1 MARYESEHIH
11 KPFQKAQPEVRRCDA
26 QGCEEEGLYRAP
38 VSRDRLRDYYW
49 FCLDH
54 VRDYNRAWNYFS
66 GLSPEEVEMLVRDD
80 TVWQRPTWRF
90 AGKGEPRYE
99 KGPDYN
105 DPYGFFGQEEREAR
119 PQAPQTEEGK
129 ALATLGLSPEATFE
143 EIRGRYRV
151 LVKLHH
157 PDANGGDKEA
167 EERLKV
173 INRAYATLK
182 AVYS

>member
-1 MARYESEHIH
+1 MARAEPEELYRPFR
-11 KPFQKAQPEVRRCDA
+11 KPQTDQRCCDA
-26 QGCEEEGLYRAP
+26 EGCVGEGLYRAP
-38 VSRDRLRDYYW
+38 KSRDRLNDYYW

-54 VRDYNRAWNYFS
+54 VRDYNRAWNYFA
-66 GLSPEEVEMLVRDD
+66 GLTADEVETLVRED

-90 AGKGEPRYE
+90 AGGQSRHE
-99 KGPDYN
+99 KGPGFD
-105 DPYGFFGQEEREAR
+105 DPFRFFGEEEAEPR
-119 PQAPQTEEGK
+119 AKAPDTEENR
-129 ALATLGLSPEATFE
+129 ALATLGLAPGVTFE
-143 EIRGRYRV
+143 EVRTRYR
-151 LVKLHH
+151 LLAKTHH